1 MSSVLIALFFL
12 IHLIV
17 VYLIYRVLR
26 LRLSDD
32 QRGVLTFICLISVF
46 LPLIGEVFSVFALL
60 LARRYASSQ
69 TLLDYDD
76 YVQFNVI
83 NLEGVQQ
90 QAAES
95 MEMIPIAEAM
105 EMDAA
110 KRKQSIVHLTTTT
123 LADAGKYIQVGL
135 DHTDSETVHYAATV
149 RNTLFDRYEA
159 AVRQKEEQLDPF
171 NVETYYQFIAACET
185 FLESGLLDDGGKKRL
200 NLRLAGGLEQMG
212 VLYSAD
218 PEYLHTSGRLALR
231 EDDVPRAVRHFSAFI
246 KRYPELPDGYLTL
259 IEYHF
264 TKGDWSEIRPI
275 LKQLRTNV
283 PSENIPEEKRFIL
296 ERLEGGAQ

>member
-12 IHLIV
+12 VHLIV
-17 VYLIYRVLR
+17 VYLIYRVLC

-46 LPLIGEVFSVFALL
+46 LPLIGEVLSVFALL

-171 NVETYYQFIAACET
+171 HVETYYQFIAACET

-246 KRYPELPDGYLTL
+246 ERYPELPDGYLTL